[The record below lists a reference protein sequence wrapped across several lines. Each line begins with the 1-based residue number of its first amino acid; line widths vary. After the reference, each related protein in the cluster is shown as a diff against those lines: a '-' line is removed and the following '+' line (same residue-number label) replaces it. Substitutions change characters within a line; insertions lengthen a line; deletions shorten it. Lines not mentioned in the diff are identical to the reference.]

1 MMQMNNKGYYTL
13 RVDPQFRELIRPLYK
28 SDYLQLEKSIIS
40 EGCKEAIVIWNGI
53 IVDGHN
59 RYDIC
64 KRYDIPFAIIDGDF
78 DSRDEIVTWIC
89 RTQLQRSDLPEE
101 FRHYLIGKQYE
112 SEKAESWRNIGGN
125 EPIGQPYLRD
135 TNRNKNRTAI
145 RMGISNRIA
154 HENNVSRGTVEKYAV
169 YAKAIDIINSK
180 RPEMAKGILSG
191 SYKVSHI
198 NIIELSKLS
207 SHDLIKVQRKIER
220 MQQDSVKF
228 NQIRYIIDSSVS
240 KKNTEMASGKTSV
253 KDMPEFD
260 PDSEVVGLTLTIPS
274 WARSIDRVIN
284 KTDFN
289 AVSDTAKNNLL
300 KAILDIAVQIE
311 RIKEVIEGQ

>member
-1 MMQMNNKGYYTL
+1 MMHMNNKGYYTL

-40 EGCKEAIVIWNGI
+40 EGCREAIITWNGI
-53 IVDGHN
+53 IVDGNN

-64 KRYDIPFAIIDGDF
+64 KRNDIPFAIIEGDF
-78 DSRDEIVTWIC
+78 DSRDEIVAWIC
-89 RTQLQRSDLPEE
+89 RTQLRRKDLPEE

-112 SEKAESWRNIGGN
+112 SEKAESWRNIGGV
-125 EPIGQPYLRD
+125 EEIGQPYLRD
-135 TNRNKNRTAI
+135 TNQNKTRTEI
-145 RMGISNRIA
+145 RMSISNRIA
-154 HENNVSRGTVEKYAV
+154 QENNISRGTVEKYAV
-169 YAKAIDIINSK
+169 YAKAIDTINSR

-240 KKNTEMASGKTSV
+240 KKNAEMMSGKTSV
-253 KDMPEFD
+253 KDMPQFD

-274 WARSIDRVIN
+274 WARSIERVIH
-284 KTDFN
+284 KTDFE
-289 AVSDTAKNNLL
+289 AISDTAKNNLL
-300 KAILDIAVQIE
+300 KVTLDISLQIE
-311 RIKEVIEGQ
+311 RLKEVVEGK